1 MRFGLRTKFF
11 LYSNTLIFVTMTLV
25 TVLGV
30 IHERQARYQ
39 DTYRRARSIAGS
51 LAIPITDALMY
62 EDLGLVTETGLTDS
76 YIEQILAKN
85 SDLMRYVIVANEDGI
100 VTHSNRWE
108 LLGEPF
114 ERSLSREAIGE
125 PIRREEL
132 KLDSGE
138 RVLEVRTPLHISTR
152 FWGSLA
158 VGFSLE
164 KIDAEVASIAQRAML
179 VAVVLMVA
187 NSALTA
193 FYVETLIR
201 PILHLYRTMKRAGS
215 GDFSVRARVR
225 RGDEVG
231 ELAHGFNRMMDE
243 LEDARERERIRQTQL
258 GHTEKM
264 AAVGTLAAGVA
275 HEVNNPLGG
284 ILTCIENL
292 RSDPGDEEMRE
303 RYLDMI
309 HDGLK
314 RIERTV
320 QNLLDFSRRKDL
332 RAEPTSINHNL
343 RHVTELVAYQTRK
356 FGIEVRFEVD
366 PDEPLVMADH
376 FQMEQMFLN
385 LVLNAI
391 QAMPEGGRL
400 TFRTRVEDGE
410 VIAEVH
416 DTGKGIPQEI
426 QERIF
431 DPFFTTREVGQGTGL
446 GLSVSDSIAAAHGG
460 SISFESAEGYGTI
473 FRVALPLHQR
483 KSARKEG

>member
-30 IHERQARYQ
+30 IHEHQARYE
-39 DTYRRARSIAGS
+39 DTYRRARSIANS

-62 EDLGLVTETGLTDS
+62 EELGLVTETGLTDS

-85 SDLMRYVIVANEDGI
+85 SDLMRYVIVTNERGV

-108 LLGEPF
+108 LLGKPLDRALTPASISEPP
-114 ERSLSREAIGE
+114 EREVIERKEGE
-125 PIRREEL
+125 PI
-132 KLDSGE
+132 
-138 RVLEVRTPLHISTR
+138 LEVRAPLHISTR

-158 VGFSLE
+158 VGFSLS
-164 KIDAEVASIAQRAML
+164 KINAEVANIAQRAML
-179 VAVVLMVA
+179 VAIVLMVA
-187 NSALTA
+187 NSAMTA

-201 PILHLYRTMKRAGS
+201 PILHLYRTMKRAGR

-231 ELAHGFNRMMDE
+231 ELAGGFNRMMDE
-243 LEDARERERIRQTQL
+243 LEDARERERIQQTQL

-292 RSDPGDEEMRE
+292 KSDPGDAEMRE

-320 QNLLDFSRRKDL
+320 QNLLDFSRRREM
-332 RAEPTSINHNL
+332 RAEPTSINHNV
-343 RHVTELVAYQTRK
+343 RHVTELVAYQTRR
-356 FGIEVRFEVD
+356 FGIDVEFDLD
-366 PDEPLVMADH
+366 PNEPLVLADH

-385 LVLNAI
+385 LVLNAV
-391 QAMPEGGRL
+391 QAMPNGGKL
-400 TFRTRVEDGE
+400 TFRTYVRDGT
-410 VIAEVH
+410 VTAEVQ
-416 DTGKGIPQEI
+416 DTGPGIPKEI
-426 QERIF
+426 RDRIF

-446 GLSVSDSIAAAHGG
+446 GLSVTDSIVAAHGG
-460 SISFESAEGYGTI
+460 SIEFDTEQGKGTV
-473 FRVALPLHQR
+473 FRVMLPVHKR
-483 KSARKEG
+483 KLERQEA